1 MFRVQ
6 VQNIR
11 GDQRSE
17 FHVGS
22 YTSFYWIGLHSVG
35 LHTSCHWIVRQHSI
49 GSYTSCHWIG
59 GHIIRSETSF
69 DRASGFLK
77 KVCFPECFSRYVSE
91 NMAAHVQGKHR
102 TARQEQLIVSD
113 IKTVLLNVMNEP
125 ASNAD
130 LDYGLYKLDWL
141 CSLVLRLTQSFSRRW
156 PM

>member
-35 LHTSCHWIVRQHSI
+35 LH
-49 GSYTSCHWIG
+49 TSCHWIG

-141 CSLVLRLTQSFSRRW
+141 CSLVLRLTQSFSRR
-156 PM
+156 